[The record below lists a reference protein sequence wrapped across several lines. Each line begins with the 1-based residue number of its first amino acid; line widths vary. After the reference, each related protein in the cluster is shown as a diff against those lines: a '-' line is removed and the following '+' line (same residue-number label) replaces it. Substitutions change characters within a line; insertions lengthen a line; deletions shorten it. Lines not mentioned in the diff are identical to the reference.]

1 MTKHDTWV
9 RLKPGSP
16 YEPVLDLFPNGMIPM
31 RDPFP
36 LERVTINNEQ
46 VALWIIDF
54 ERLEPN
60 QANALAQLIAT
71 RRNGDVTEVME
82 EAVFQ
87 GGFAM
92 ASGWV
97 ESMECEAE
105 GFQRSKEIAD
115 FFETAPQPP
124 SARAWREFYN
134 SQHDRWIEGD
144 EQAPP
149 INSIDDIDPRLRT
162 PELEQRFKM
171 RQIEQAIAAGG
182 YSVFDVLSGRA
193 TVDVLN
199 QIDPNNEWSLVGDD
213 DDFEDSEIYE

>member
-9 RLKPGSP
+9 RLKPGSL

-36 LERVTINNEQ
+36 LERVIVNNKQ
-46 VALWIIDF
+46 IALWIIDF

-60 QANALAQLIAT
+60 QANALAQLIAS
-71 RRNGDVTEVME
+71 RRGADVTEVME

-92 ASGWV
+92 INGWV
-97 ESMECEAE
+97 ESMECDAE
-105 GFQRSKEIAD
+105 GFQRSKEFAD

-144 EQAPP
+144 EQPPP

-162 PELEQRFKM
+162 PELEERWKM
-171 RQIEQAIAAGG
+171 RQIEQAIAVGG

-199 QIDPNNEWSLVGDD
+199 QIDPKNSYSLVGDD
-213 DDFEDSEIYE
+213 DDFEDDE